1 MEQENNKNEGDSA
14 GVGLALSQASEKR
27 SSNLSKAKSDIAKS
41 MARNFLKTRKA
52 THTSEDR
59 RRNRKKKNKSL
70 SEGSKAT
77 ESDAKKQNS
86 REENPQKD
94 ATTSMVHVENSRQI
108 EKNEENTYGS
118 GGKEKSSKLSQSSRK
133 RRRGGG
139 PGLLNKNWKNEEK
152 LRGNKRRKWNEQME
166 KRRISENNNKNKEK
180 NDGKGKKQENKM
192 KERIDGLIFPCNAKT
207 KPDCFRYRVM
217 GVSNGKKDLVLG
229 IRRGLKLFLYDYD
242 LKLMYGVYK
251 ASAFGGMK
259 LEPEAF
265 GGAFPAQVR
274 FSVHADCF
282 PLAESIF
289 KKAIKENYNK
299 NNKFKT
305 ELTARQ
311 VRKLTKLFQPVAVH
325 STALPVHSPPSRAAA
340 RIREHPNREAHDR
353 LREAR
358 PPSDREASARDPYA
372 NISARSYCVLS
383 HERDRQITYGE
394 LASARRE
401 GIHRDLYLNEN
412 DYGAY
417 GFQGER
423 RNSRFQPHMAPR
435 LGSYHRDYNEQPL
448 CQPEMAYR
456 ESVPIQRNIIPS
468 DPLYLPQREYR
479 SYDLGATQAM
489 QSTLTAATANTSVA
503 AASTLD
509 SYATDPYYSQYYGG
523 SIDSYL
529 PRSGGE
535 THLIE
540 SDHLRRENNQV
551 DRLYLTYASDALADY
566 NQMQRHHDVKPVPA
580 STSVSYRYSFTGAS
594 FSYL

>member
-14 GVGLALSQASEKR
+14 GVGLALSQASEKK
-27 SSNLSKAKSDIAKS
+27 SSNLSKTKSDIAKS

-52 THTSEDR
+52 TYTSEVR

-77 ESDAKKQNS
+77 ENDAKKQNS
-86 REENPQKD
+86 REENPQKA
-94 ATTSMVHVENSRQI
+94 ATTRMVYVENSWQI

-118 GGKEKSSKLSQSSRK
+118 GGKEKSSKSSQSSRK

-166 KRRISENNNKNKEK
+166 KRRISGNNNKNKE
-180 NDGKGKKQENKM
+180 DGKGKKQENKM
-192 KERIDGLIFPCNAKT
+192 KERIDGLIFLCNAKT

-251 ASAFGGMK
+251 ASTSGGMK
-259 LEPEAF
+259 LEPKAF

-311 VRKLTKLFQPVAVH
+311 VRKLTKLFQPVGVH

-353 LREAR
+353 PREAR

-372 NISARSYCVLS
+372 NISARSYRVLS

-401 GIHRDLYLNEN
+401 DIHLDLYLNEN

-423 RNSRFQPHMAPR
+423 RNLSFQPHTAPR
-435 LGSYHRDYNEQPL
+435 LGSYHRNYSEQPL
-448 CQPEMAYR
+448 CQPEISYR

-468 DPLYLPQREYR
+468 DPLYLLHREYR

-489 QSTLTAATANTSVA
+489 QSTVTAATANTSVA

-509 SYATDPYYSQYYGG
+509 SYATDPYYSRYYGG
-523 SIDSYL
+523 SIGSYL

-535 THLIE
+535 RHLIE

-551 DRLYLTYASDALADY
+551 DRSYLTYASDALADY

-580 STSVSYRYSFTGAS
+580 STSVPYRYSFTGAS

>member
-118 GGKEKSSKLSQSSRK
+118 GGKEKSK
-133 RRRGGG
+133 
-139 PGLLNKNWKNEEK
+139 
-152 LRGNKRRKWNEQME
+152 
-166 KRRISENNNKNKEK
+166 
-180 NDGKGKKQENKM
+180 
-192 KERIDGLIFPCNAKT
+192 
-207 KPDCFRYRVM
+207 
-217 GVSNGKKDLVLG
+217 
-229 IRRGLKLFLYDYD
+229 
-242 LKLMYGVYK
+242 
-251 ASAFGGMK
+251 
-259 LEPEAF
+259 
-265 GGAFPAQVR
+265 
-274 FSVHADCF
+274 
-282 PLAESIF
+282 SIF

-401 GIHRDLYLNEN
+401 DIHRDLYLNEN

>member
-14 GVGLALSQASEKR
+14 EVGLALSQACEKK

-52 THTSEDR
+52 THTFEVR
-59 RRNRKKKNKSL
+59 GRNRKKKIKSL

-77 ESDAKKQNS
+77 ENNAKKQNS

-94 ATTSMVHVENSRQI
+94 ATTSMVHVENSWQI
-108 EKNEENTYGS
+108 EKNEENSYGS

-133 RRRGGG
+133 RRRGRG
-139 PGLLNKNWKNEEK
+139 PGLLNKNRKNEEK

-166 KRRISENNNKNKEK
+166 KRRNSENNNKNKEK
-180 NDGKGKKQENKM
+180 ND
-192 KERIDGLIFPCNAKT
+192 
-207 KPDCFRYRVM
+207 
-217 GVSNGKKDLVLG
+217 DLVLG

-251 ASAFGGMK
+251 ASTSGGMK
-259 LEPEAF
+259 LEPEPF
-265 GGAFPAQVR
+265 DGAFPA
-274 FSVHADCF
+274 
-282 PLAESIF
+282 
-289 KKAIKENYNK
+289 
-299 NNKFKT
+299 
-305 ELTARQ
+305 Q
-311 VRKLTKLFQPVAVH
+311 VRKLTKLFRPVAVH

-340 RIREHPNREAHDR
+340 RIRKQG
-353 LREAR
+353 

-372 NISARSYCVLS
+372 NISARSYRVLS
-383 HERDRQITYGE
+383 HERDRQITYVE

-401 GIHRDLYLNEN
+401 DIHRDLYLNEN

-423 RNSRFQPHMAPR
+423 RNSSFQPHMAPK

-489 QSTLTAATANTSVA
+489 QSTVTAVIANTS
-503 AASTLD
+503 
-509 SYATDPYYSQYYGG
+509 
-523 SIDSYL
+523 
-529 PRSGGE
+529 

-551 DRLYLTYASDALADY
+551 DRSYLTYTLDSLADY

>member
-1 MEQENNKNEGDSA
+1 MKVTVLE
-14 GVGLALSQASEKR
+14 
-27 SSNLSKAKSDIAKS
+27 
-41 MARNFLKTRKA
+41 NFLKTRKA

-265 GGAFPAQVR
+265 GGAFPAQVW
-274 FSVHADCF
+274 
-282 PLAESIF
+282 
-289 KKAIKENYNK
+289 
-299 NNKFKT
+299 
-305 ELTARQ
+305 
-311 VRKLTKLFQPVAVH
+311 KLTKLFQPVAVH

-401 GIHRDLYLNEN
+401 DIHRDLYLNEN

-468 DPLYLPQREYR
+468 DPLYLPQR
-479 SYDLGATQAM
+479 D
-489 QSTLTAATANTSVA
+489 
-503 AASTLD
+503 
-509 SYATDPYYSQYYGG
+509 QYYGG